1 MPNGGSL
8 MPTSRTSR
16 TDLLHSVIFV
26 IVGLCIL
33 QGVDPATHSYVVPK
47 WIGVAAATALILVVA
62 LVSVWLNREIRL
74 DRVDGIVAVFAIF
87 AAGSLI
93 WSDDPAGG
101 AAHLGGLIA
110 ALIFFCY
117 ARRCD
122 CRKLGFRMALLC
134 LLATGISL
142 TWAAILPE
150 YQGGFGNENRFAHAL
165 LLMMPYLAL
174 WVSLRQSPDR
184 WLEPGLAFCAVV
196 YLVAVNDSHAE
207 YLVVVLL
214 VLVVLLRKL
223 LNYRRSFDVAT
234 GFLVAA
240 GGVAVAWVLREHL
253 LHVAPVEI
261 RLEIGLNT
269 IAVWLDQP
277 VLGTGIGG
285 FDFHYPTHQQ
295 THLSWYPGF
304 GDTFAT
310 FIRCHGRSSQ
320 RAAAVPG

>member
-1 MPNGGSL
+1 M
-8 MPTSRTSR
+8 
-16 TDLLHSVIFV
+16 
-26 IVGLCIL
+26 
-33 QGVDPATHSYVVPK
+33 
-47 WIGVAAATALILVVA
+47 
-62 LVSVWLNREIRL
+62 
-74 DRVDGIVAVFAIF
+74 
-87 AAGSLI
+87 
-93 WSDDPAGG
+93 
-101 AAHLGGLIA
+101 
-110 ALIFFCY
+110 
-117 ARRCD
+117 
-122 CRKLGFRMALLC
+122 
-134 LLATGISL
+134 
-142 TWAAILPE
+142 
-150 YQGGFGNENRFAHAL
+150 
-165 LLMMPYLAL
+165 
-174 WVSLRQSPDR
+174 
-184 WLEPGLAFCAVV
+184 
-196 YLVAVNDSHAE
+196 
-207 YLVVVLL
+207 VLL

-223 LNYRRSFDVAT
+223 FNYRRSFDVAT

-269 IAVWLDQP
+269 IAVWMDQP